1 MSNQPDVVALA
12 KKAYDLG
19 FRYEKEFRGC
29 GQCFIAA
36 VYDALDLPYDA
47 LFKSLSGLA
56 GGVGMVNDGNCGA
69 YIGGALVLSSLVG
82 RERDDFKDEIGKRFE
97 AYRLARKLRDRFIE
111 KYGTVT
117 CGNIH
122 QEIFG
127 REFNLLDVEQMAAF
141 DEMGGHADKCPEVV
155 GQAAAW
161 VIEIMNEEDLISTP
175 EGDKRKDE

>member
-12 KKAYDLG
+12 KKAHDLG

-36 VYDALDLPYDA
+36 VYDALDLQYDA

-122 QEIFG
+122 QNIFG
-127 REFNLLDVEQMAAF
+127 REFNLLDVEQMAAI
-141 DEMGGHADKCPEVV
+141 DEMGGHTDKCPEVV
-155 GQAAAW
+155 GQAEASM
-161 VIEIMNEEDLISTP
+161 IEIMNEEDLISTS
-175 EGDKRKDE
+175 GGGVFS

>member
-1 MSNQPDVVALA
+1 MSNQPDVAALA
-12 KKAYDLG
+12 KKAHDLG

-36 VYDALDLPYDA
+36 VYDSLDLPYDS

-82 RERDDFKDEIGKRFE
+82 RERDDFMDEIGKRFD
-97 AYRLARKLRDRFIE
+97 AYRLSRKLRDRFIE
-111 KYGTVT
+111 EYGTVT

-122 QEIFG
+122 QKIFG
-127 REFNLLDVEQMAAF
+127 REFDLLDPIQMATF
-141 DEMGGHADKCPEVV
+141 DEMGGHTDKCPEVV

-161 VIEIMNEEDLISTP
+161 VIEIMEE
-175 EGDKRKDE
+175 EGLLGNKTTGSV

>member
-1 MSNQPDVVALA
+1 MRNQPDVAALA
-12 KKAYDLG
+12 KKAHDLG

-36 VYDALDLPYDA
+36 VYDALDLPYEA

-82 RERDDFKDEIGKRFE
+82 RERDDFKDEVGKRFE
-97 AYRLARKLRDRFIE
+97 AYRLARNLRDRFIE

-122 QEIFG
+122 QKILG
-127 REFNLLDVEQMAAF
+127 REFDLLDPVQMATF
-141 DEMGGHADKCPEVV
+141 DEMGGHTDKCPEVV

-161 VIEIMNEEDLISTP
+161 VIEIMEE
-175 EGDKRKDE
+175 EGLLGNKTTGSV

>member
-1 MSNQPDVVALA
+1 MSNQPDVAALA
-12 KKAYDLG
+12 NKAHDLG

-97 AYRLARKLRDRFIE
+97 AYRLSRKLRDRFIE

-127 REFNLLDVEQMAAF
+127 REFNLLDVEQMATF
-141 DEMGGHADKCPEVV
+141 DAMGGHRDKCPEVV

-161 VIEIMNEEDLISTP
+161 VIEIMNEEDLISTS
-175 EGDKRKDE
+175 GGGVFS

>member
-1 MSNQPDVVALA
+1 MSNQPDVAALA
-12 KKAYDLG
+12 KKAHDLG

-82 RERDDFKDEIGKRFE
+82 RERDDFKDEVGKRFE
-97 AYRLARKLRDRFIE
+97 AYRLARNLRDRFIE

-122 QEIFG
+122 QKIFG
-127 REFNLLDVEQMAAF
+127 REFDLLDPIEMATF
-141 DEMGGHADKCPEVV
+141 DEMGGHTDKCPEVV

-161 VIEIMNEEDLISTP
+161 VIEIMEE
-175 EGDKRKDE
+175 EGLLRNKNTGSV

>member
-1 MSNQPDVVALA
+1 MSNQPNGAALD
-12 KKAYDLG
+12 KKAHDLG
-19 FRYEKEFRGC
+19 FHYEKEFRGC

-36 VYDALDLPYDA
+36 IYDAIDLPYDA

-82 RERDDFKDEIGKRFE
+82 RERDDFKDEAGKRFE

-111 KYGTVT
+111 NYGAVY
-117 CGNIH
+117 CGGIH
-122 QEIFG
+122 QKIFG
-127 REFNLLDVEQMAAF
+127 REFNLLDAEQMGTF
-141 DEMGGHADKCPEVV
+141 DEMGGHTDKCPEVV

-161 VIEIMNEEDLISTP
+161 VIEIMDEEGLLDRKRNERD
-175 EGDKRKDE
+175 

>member
-1 MSNQPDVVALA
+1 MSNQPDVAALA
-12 KKAYDLG
+12 KKAHDLG

-36 VYDALDLPYDA
+36 VYDALALPYDA

-69 YIGGALVLSSLVG
+69 YIGGALVLSNLVG

-111 KYGTVT
+111 KYGTVD

-122 QEIFG
+122 QKIFG
-127 REFNLLDVEQMAAF
+127 RDFDLLDPVQMAMF
-141 DEMGGHADKCPEVV
+141 DEMGGHTDKCPEVV

-161 VIEIMNEEDLISTP
+161 VIEIVEE
-175 EGDKRKDE
+175 EGLLGNKTTGSV